1 MQSRQQTNVGFG
13 FIIYEVHI
21 VSIITVNC
29 LYKIWRTSS
38 TAFCQLLVNH
48 YLSMAVFLF
57 KVVHLRRLILFKT
70 YTAHQLQD
78 NSICIVSIIKKHK
91 QVTCAIIKIV
101 FHFPCR
107 RDWSVI
113 CWTLPCICQ
122 NYYKIV
128 SISSYHFKNLYS
140 KKKITMYLFIHWY
153 FLNILITHTPH
164 VYIHM
169 DESAHT

>member
-13 FIIYEVHI
+13 FILYEVHI
-21 VSIITVNC
+21 VFTITVNC

-38 TAFCQLLVNH
+38 TAFRQLLVNH

-57 KVVHLRRLILFKT
+57 KGVHLRRLILFKT

-78 NSICIVSIIKKHK
+78 NSICIASIIKKHK

-101 FHFPCR
+101 FIFRAGEAGVWFVELFHAYVKIITRLYLFQVTISR
-107 RDWSVI
+107 
-113 CWTLPCICQ
+113 TCIQ
-122 NYYKIV
+122 R
-128 SISSYHFKNLYS
+128 
-140 KKKITMYLFIHWY
+140 MYLFIHWY
-153 FLNILITHTPH
+153 FLNILVTHTPH

-169 DESAHT
+169 DGSAHT